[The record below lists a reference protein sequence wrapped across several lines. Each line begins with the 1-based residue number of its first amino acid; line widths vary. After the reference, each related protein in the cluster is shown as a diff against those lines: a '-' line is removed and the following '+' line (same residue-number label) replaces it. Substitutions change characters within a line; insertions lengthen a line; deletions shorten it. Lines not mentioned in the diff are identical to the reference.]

1 MSNTNEE
8 ESLFSELGKFE
19 ELQSPFHLFPVLH
32 RELESLNRLKR
43 NREKSVLMVSASSA
57 VFILE

>member
-32 RELESLNRLKR
+32 RELEGLNRLKR
-43 NREKSVLMVSASSA
+43 N
-57 VFILE
+57 ILGMIHRTRKKLLI